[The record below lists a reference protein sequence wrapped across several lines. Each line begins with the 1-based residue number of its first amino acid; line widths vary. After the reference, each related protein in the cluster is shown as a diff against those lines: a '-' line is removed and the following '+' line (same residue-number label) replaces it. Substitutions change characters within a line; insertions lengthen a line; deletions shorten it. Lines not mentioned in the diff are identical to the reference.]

1 MSKAGK
7 IVLFSFLLIASI
19 ILLIIM
25 FVSKYN
31 LYLNEYNAQMQQLG
45 YYKEDVHLLNQAVQY
60 GFINFGIV
68 AFILSIVIWGICLF
82 TVLLEA

>member
-1 MSKAGK
+1 MSKEGK
-7 IVLFSFLLIASI
+7 IVLFSFLLII
-19 ILLIIM
+19 NIVLLIIM

-31 LYLNEYNAQMQQLG
+31 LYLAEYSVQMQQLG

-68 AFILSIVIWGICLF
+68 AFILFIIIWGSCLIF
-82 TVLLEA
+82 ALLDA